1 MEGTIVNKVAESG
14 LLTLDLEKFLP
25 SGPVIGFDIAP
36 FLFMGQILREK
47 EFREAMQQHPWTE
60 YADRDVAVFCSAD
73 AILPAWAF
81 MLIAS
86 NLADHARSIHAGT
99 MEEVNQVLLLENIRN
114 GLRGEEYADKRVVIK
129 GCGDHSIGPD
139 AYLEATAILKPFV
152 KTLMY
157 GEPCSTVPVYKKKAG
172 A

>member
-25 SGPVIGFDIAP
+25 SGPVTGFDIAP

-47 EFREAMQQHPWTE
+47 DFREAMQQHPWAT
-60 YADRDVAVFCSAD
+60 YAGRDVAVFCSAD
-73 AILPAWAF
+73 AILPAWAY

-86 NLADHARSIHAGT
+86 GLSEHARSIHTGT
-99 MEEVNQVLLLENIRN
+99 VEEVTRLLLIEHIRN
-114 GLRGEEYADKRVVIK
+114 GLRGEDYADKRVIIK
-129 GCGDHSIGPD
+129 GCGDHSVGPD
-139 AYLEATAILKPFV
+139 AYLEATTILKPFV

-157 GEPCSTVPVYKKKAG
+157 GEPCSTVPVYKKKTG

>member
-25 SGPVIGFDIAP
+25 SEPVIGFDIAP

-47 EFREAMQQHPWTE
+47 DFREAMQQHPWTN
-60 YADRDVAVFCSAD
+60 YAGRDVAVFCSAD

-86 NLADHARSIHAGT
+86 SLADHARSVHAGT
-99 MEEVNQVLLLENIRN
+99 IEEVTRAVMTENIRS

-129 GCGDHSIGPD
+129 GCGDHAIGPD
-139 AYLEATAILKPFV
+139 AYLEATNILKPFV

>member
-25 SGPVIGFDIAP
+25 SAPVIGFDIAP

-47 EFREAMQQHPWTE
+47 EFREAMQQHSWDA
-60 YADRDVAVFCSAD
+60 YAGSDVAVFCSAD
-73 AILPAWAF
+73 AILPAWAY

-86 NLADHARSIHAGT
+86 SLADQARSIHAGT
-99 MEEVNQVLLLENIRN
+99 VEQVSRVLLIENIRS
-114 GLRGEEYADKRVVIK
+114 GLRGAEYADTRVVIK
-129 GCGDHSIGPD
+129 GCGDHAIGPD